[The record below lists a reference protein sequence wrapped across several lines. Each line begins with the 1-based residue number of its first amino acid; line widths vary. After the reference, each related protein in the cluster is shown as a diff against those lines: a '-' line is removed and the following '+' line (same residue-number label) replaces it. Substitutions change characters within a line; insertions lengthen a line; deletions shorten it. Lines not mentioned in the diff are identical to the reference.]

1 MTVDNLTIDA
11 MNAMS
16 PEDFSKL
23 NEADIIALGKVDD
36 TSDEDQGTEEEHEG
50 NENEPNEEEGNQEG
64 DEGGGTQDD
73 PPEEEEEENNE
84 SGNEGNDEDNPEKET
99 EGAEEGKEKPLTDK
113 SDKTKTKAKTETKVE
128 TEGAVDVSA
137 FHEKVTGKFKANN
150 ADYQITD
157 PDEIVALMQKGL
169 NYNLKMNQIKPY
181 MGVGRLLEDNG
192 LLDDPEKLG
201 FLIDLHNKNP
211 EAIAKL
217 VKDSGIEAYELDEEK
232 ASAYKPTPANIVPDN
247 VVQLQQLVQTNK
259 DNADFSAVYKDANGW
274 DEKSQQAI
282 VGNPE
287 ILETLTRHKANGIYD
302 QVMQQVNHEINVRG
316 NKTPVMEL
324 YLAIGS
330 KTVGNNNKPAQ
341 AQKPA
346 PVASAKVT
354 KKVDPLL
361 ESKRKIAGG
370 TKSTTKA
377 STVALTEEDIFGMS
391 PEEFAKLDSKKLTK

>member
-1 MTVDNLTIDA
+1 MSVENLTIDA

-16 PEDFSKL
+16 PEDFAKL
-23 NEADIIALGKVDD
+23 NEADILALGNVDD
-36 TSDEDQGTEEEHEG
+36 TPDDDQGTEGDEA
-50 NENEPNEEEGNQEG
+50 PNE
-64 DEGGGTQDD
+64 DEGQDD
-73 PPEEEEEENNE
+73 
-84 SGNEGNDEDNPEKET
+84 EGNDNPDEDDEGDDPDNQEDEGEQENDNSDNEEGEEQPLEKE
-99 EGAEEGKEKPLTDK
+99 APKTDK
-113 SDKTKTKAKTETKVE
+113 PAEKQPKAKADPKPKVE
-128 TEGAVDVSA
+128 VDPAKVIDATS
-137 FHEKVTGKFKANN
+137 FQEKVSGKFKANGV
-150 ADYQITD
+150 DYQITD
-157 PDEIVALMQKGL
+157 PDEVVALMQKGL

-192 LLDDPEKLG
+192 LLNEPEKLG

-232 ASAYKPTPANIVPDN
+232 ASAYKPTPANITPDN

-259 DNADFSAVYKDANGW
+259 DNADFSAVYTDANGW

-287 ILETLTRHKANGIYD
+287 ILETLTRHKTNGIYD
-302 QVMQQVNHEINVRG
+302 KIMQQVNHEINVRG

-324 YLAIGS
+324 YLAIGNS
-330 KTVGNNNKPAQ
+330 TAGNNNPAQ
-341 AQKPA
+341 AQNHKPA

-361 ESKRKIAGG
+361 AAKRKIAGG
-370 TKSTTKA
+370 TKSTSKA
-377 STVALTEEDIFGMS
+377 TPVALTEEDIFNMS
-391 PEEFAKLDSKKLTK
+391 PEDFAKLDGNKLTKQS